1 MRTFQLM
8 NAMALLGLTVAIAGG
23 CATDRQVVAQAA
35 QFHDTLEPA
44 VIEPNDDPRLAAYL
58 QAVGDRIIRAA
69 RETAGPEQKESEWM
83 FSDKMRFHF
92 VNSKTLNAFTTGGEH
107 MYIYTQLFL
116 ESKTED
122 ELAAVMAHEFAHV
135 YGRHVHSGMNRQY
148 AFLGAA
154 AAAGAAGYAIGGS
167 EKGGEYAG
175 LGGGAALLAG
185 QFIGANFTRR
195 DESEADKLGFQ
206 FYTRAG
212 WDPNKF
218 GDFFKSMID
227 KGYDKG
233 PEFLSDHPSLASRY
247 EQAREWAEE
256 LPPSA
261 RRFRQPPVADAREF
275 RVLQDRAREVAARMP
290 SDQTLAGAQKIAAA
304 LPRSCLMRTVQEDQR
319 QAQREVLSAAER
331 ARERE
336 LERQKRQAE
345 RKKARQ
351 G

>member
-1 MRTFQLM
+1 MRSMHLITLLM
-8 NAMALLGLTVAIAGG
+8 LTLCLAAG
-23 CATDRQVVAQAA
+23 CATDKQVVAQAA

-44 VIEPNDDPRLAAYL
+44 VVEPNDDPRLASYL
-58 QAVGDRIIRAA
+58 QAVGDRIIKAA
-69 RETAGPEQKESEWM
+69 RETAGPEQKESDWM

-148 AFLGAA
+148 AILGAA
-154 AAAGAAGYAIGGS
+154 AAAGAAGYAVGGS

-195 DESEADKLGFQ
+195 DESEADELGFK

-212 WDPNKF
+212 WDPDKF

-233 PEFLSDHPSLASRY
+233 PAILSDHPSLASRY
-247 EQAREWAEE
+247 EQAQKWAAE

-261 RRFRQPPVADAREF
+261 RRFRQAPVADAREF
-275 RVLQDRAREVAARMP
+275 RALQDRAREVATRMP
-290 SDQTLAGAQKIAAA
+290 NDQTLAQSQKIAAA
-304 LPRSCLMRTVQEDQR
+304 MPRSCLMRTVQEDQQ
-319 QAQREVLSAAER
+319 QAQQEVLTAAER
-331 ARERE
+331 AKERE
-336 LERQKRQAE
+336 Q
-345 RKKARQ
+345 ARQ
-351 G
+351 RKAEKRKGQQE